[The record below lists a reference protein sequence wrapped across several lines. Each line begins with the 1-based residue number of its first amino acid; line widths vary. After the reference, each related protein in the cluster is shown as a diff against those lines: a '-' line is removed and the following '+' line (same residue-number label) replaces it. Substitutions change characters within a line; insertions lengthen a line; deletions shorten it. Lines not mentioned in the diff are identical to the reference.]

1 MGKWITVHQKHRR
14 PAAAGNGNDA
24 GTAGFDFGSLETFE
38 EHGLTYRAVMARHSR
53 PKDGYAGHD
62 VGGTMPKSNP
72 EILRIFFPDLFRWLA
87 ADLRVVR
94 AKHNKFRRTARGL
107 KPKGNPVLAWRSRGY
122 FPSMICSLNRRP

>member
-14 PAAAGNGNDA
+14 PAAAGNGDDA

-38 EHGLTYRAVMARHSR
+38 EHGLTYRAVMA
-53 PKDGYAGHD
+53 GHD
-62 VGGTMPKSNP
+62 VGGIMPKSNP

-94 AKHNKFRRTARGL
+94 AKHNKFRHTARGL
-107 KPKGNPVLAWRSRGY
+107 KPKGNPGFAWRSRGY
-122 FPSMICSLNRRP
+122 FPSMICSLSRIP